1 MRFAVYSTDGRAGL
15 AAAAADGVF
24 HGLSEGAPGYPGSL
38 ESLIKAGAD
47 LVAVGAALLE
57 SAPVVDLATVTLAP
71 PLARPGKILCVGLNY
86 AAHAR
91 ETGNPLPT
99 YPTIF
104 VRFPS
109 TLIGD
114 GAALV
119 RPRVSEKLDY
129 EAELVAVIGTG
140 GRHIAQ
146 ADALGHVAGYSAFND
161 GSVRDYQ
168 GKSTQWTMGKNF
180 DATGAF
186 GPVFVTPDD
195 LPPGGRGLRIQ
206 SRLNGQTVQDS
217 TTDDMIFDIATLIV
231 FLSEVMTLEPG
242 DIIVSGT
249 PSGVGVARNPQLF
262 LRPGDVSEIEIEG
275 IGILRNPVVAEV

>member
-1 MRFAVYSTDGRAGL
+1 MRFAVYSTDGRTGL
-15 AAAAADGVF
+15 AVAAADGRF
-24 HGLSEGAPGYPGSL
+24 HGLSEGEPGYPGSL
-38 ESLIKAGAD
+38 DSLIKAGAD
-47 LVAVGAALLE
+47 LTAIGTALLAA
-57 SAPVVDLATVTLAP
+57 APEVDLAHAVIEP
-71 PLARPGKILCVGLNY
+71 PLSRPGKILCVGLNY

-91 ETGNPLPT
+91 ETGREPPT

-104 VRFPS
+104 VRFPT
-109 TLIGD
+109 TLVGD
-114 GAALV
+114 GAPLV
-119 RPRVSEKLDY
+119 CPRVSEQLDY

-140 GRHIAQ
+140 GRHIAK

-168 GKSTQWTMGKNF
+168 AKSAQWTMGKNF

-186 GPVFVTPDD
+186 GPVFVTADE

-206 SRLNGQTVQDS
+206 SRLNGVTVQSS
-217 TTDDMIFDIATLIV
+217 TTDDMIFDIESLIV

-249 PSGVGVARNPQLF
+249 PAGVGIARTPPLF
-262 LRPGDVSEIEIEG
+262 LRPGDVSEVEIEG
-275 IGILRNPVVAEV
+275 IGILCNPVAAEA

>member
-47 LVAVGAALLE
+47 LAAIGAALLE

-206 SRLNGQTVQDS
+206 SRLNGETVQDS

-275 IGILRNPVVAEV
+275 IGILRNPVVAEA

>member
-1 MRFAVYSTDGRAGL
+1 MRFAVYRKDGQAGL
-15 AAAAADGVF
+15 AVAAAGDDVF
-24 HGLSEGAPGYPGSL
+24 HGLTEDETGYPGSL
-38 ESLIKAGAD
+38 ETLIKAGAD
-47 LVAVGAALLE
+47 LAKVGAALLA
-57 SAPVVDLATVTLAP
+57 APMVDLATVTLAP
-71 PLARPGKILCVGLNY
+71 PVSQPGKILCVGLNY

-91 ETGNPLPT
+91 ETGREAPT

-109 TLIGD
+109 TLIGA

-119 RPRVSEKLDY
+119 RPRASEQLDY

-140 GRHIAQ
+140 GRHIAK
-146 ADALGHVAGYSAFND
+146 ADALHHVVGYSAFND

-186 GPVFVTPDD
+186 GPVFVTADE
-195 LPPGGRGLRIQ
+195 LPPGGSGLRIQ
-206 SRLNGQTVQDS
+206 ARLNGETVQDS
-217 TTDDMIFDIATLIV
+217 TTDDMIFDIEALIV

-249 PSGVGVARNPQLF
+249 PSGVGIARTPPLF
-262 LRPGDVSEIEIEG
+262 LRPGDVCEIEIEG
-275 IGILRNPVVAEV
+275 IGILRNPVIAEA